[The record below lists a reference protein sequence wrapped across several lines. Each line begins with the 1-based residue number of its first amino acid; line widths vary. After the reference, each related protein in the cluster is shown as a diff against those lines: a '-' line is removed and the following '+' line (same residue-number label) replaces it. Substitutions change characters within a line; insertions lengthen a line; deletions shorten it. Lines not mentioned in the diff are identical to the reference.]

1 MEARRDR
8 PRPGRAVRRG
18 VAAAVALAVG
28 ALLAACTGGGST
40 PGSSAGASAGAS
52 APGATSPGA
61 DSSGAG
67 SVSRT
72 ERPPTRTE
80 EYLPGLEADV
90 WEPATPGPGPV
101 VVLIPGGGWVS
112 ADRAGLAP
120 LASALSDAGMTVVS
134 ATYRTSSTDTYF
146 PAPLE
151 DVLCAVAFAAAVP
164 TPTGDAPHPVV
175 VVGHSAGAN
184 LAALA
189 ALVPE
194 DAAASCPY
202 QAVAPDALVG
212 LAGPYDVTALPEV
225 AISLFG
231 ASAKDEPG
239 RWKDGNP
246 VAQAGNRADVPVLL
260 LHGKDD
266 PVVPVQFTT
275 DFAAALKD
283 GGHQVARR
291 RPLGDLP
298 GRRRGGPDD
307 HLDRRAALIGHRP
320 NSRLA
325 CSSASA

>member
-1 MEARRDR
+1 MEERESRWAARV
-8 PRPGRAVRRG
+8 VRRG
-18 VAAAVALAVG
+18 CAASGALIVAGLLGACTSGSSDSSSDAAA
-28 ALLAACTGGGST
+28 TGSA
-40 PGSSAGASAGAS
+40 SS
-52 APGATSPGA
+52 GATSSA
-61 DSSGAG
+61 TG
-67 SVSRT
+67 SVGST

-80 EYLPGLEADV
+80 EYLPGLAADV

-134 ATYRTSSTDTYF
+134 ATYRTSSSDDYF
-146 PAPLE
+146 PVPLE

-194 DAAASCPY
+194 DSSPSCPY

-212 LAGPYDVTALPEV
+212 LAGPYDVTALPDV
-225 AISLFG
+225 ATALLG
-231 ASAKDEPG
+231 ASAEAEPEQ
-239 RWKDGNP
+239 WQAGNP
-246 VAQAGNRADVPVLL
+246 VAQADNRTEVPVLL
-260 LHGKDD
+260 LHGEDD
-266 PVVPVQFTT
+266 PLVPVSFTT

-283 GGHQVARR
+283 AGHPVTVDLVPGVDHSGIYQADVAAA
-291 RPLGDLP
+291 PLITWIDALP
-298 GRRRGGPDD
+298 
-307 HLDRRAALIGHRP
+307 
-320 NSRLA
+320 
-325 CSSASA
+325 